1 MVQWPRGTIFKSMA
15 RAKPDRAIAAE
26 IGVSNQT
33 VRRARRKT
41 TVTNVTVGDG
51 KRTGRDGKP
60 RHNTKSDEVSP
71 TSAPVPD
78 RIRDLTFNRMAGK
91 TNPKPD
97 AQRAI

>member
-1 MVQWPRGTIFKSMA
+1 MA

-51 KRTGRDGKP
+51 KRTGRDGNRVIIRKVT
-60 RHNTKSDEVSP
+60 RFHRRALQS
-71 TSAPVPD
+71 
-78 RIRDLTFNRMAGK
+78 RIE
-91 TNPKPD
+91 
-97 AQRAI
+97 